1 MQFTLVI
8 FNTYKNTPQ
17 AVLYLTA
24 CSFELALL
32 LPYFIHSILPDADKS
47 KINNPHVLLSYL
59 VSYLE
64 KIRIK
69 IKMNCYKVCHLA
81 IKAVKLVTCN
91 VEGDY
96 YVFHT

>member
-59 VSYLE
+59 E
-64 KIRIK
+64 KIRK
-69 IKMNCYKVCHLA
+69 KMNCYKVCHLA